1 MSTGPTLFDDDSRL
15 IGRALAE
22 LRDATGLGLAFGG
35 VVTAEGR
42 VRLDEFAGVTK
53 GALRGVGL
61 AYGQG
66 LGGRVV
72 AMRRPMAVNDYV
84 ASERIS
90 HHYDR
95 VITAEGLRA
104 MVAAPVV
111 VSRTVRGVL
120 YGAVRQAVPL
130 GDRAV
135 QAVADAAR
143 DLEQELAVRDEVA
156 RRLAWLSERASTA
169 EQAPGPTEPQW
180 ELVRE
185 AYADLRGL
193 ARQLTDSEARQQ
205 FDAACEKLATAG
217 RPTPRFPARR
227 CSPPGAG
234 CPGVRRRRA
243 EQRRRGGRARHHRRD
258 GEELLAQRRA
268 QARVPLASGI
278 GRRRPPP
285 RPPAVRPVEP
295 CTAALCRRRSHRQ
308 RPRHLIGRTG
318 TSPGSC

>member
-217 RPTPRFPARR
+217 RPTPAVPGAQVLSPRELDVLACVAVGQSNADAAAELGITVETVKSYLRSAARKLESRSRLESVVAARR
-227 CSPPGAG
+227 LG
-234 CPGVRRRRA
+234 
-243 EQRRRGGRARHHRRD
+243 
-258 GEELLAQRRA
+258 LL
-268 QARVPLASGI
+268 P
-278 GRRRPPP
+278 
-285 RPPAVRPVEP
+285 
-295 CTAALCRRRSHRQ
+295 
-308 RPRHLIGRTG
+308 
-318 TSPGSC
+318 

>member
-22 LRDATGLGLAFGG
+22 LRDATGLSLAFGG
-35 VVTAEGR
+35 VVTDEGQ

-217 RPTPRFPARR
+217 RPTPAVPGAQVLSPRELDVLACVAVGQSNADAAAELGITVETVKSYLRSAARKLESRSRLESVVAARR
-227 CSPPGAG
+227 LG
-234 CPGVRRRRA
+234 
-243 EQRRRGGRARHHRRD
+243 
-258 GEELLAQRRA
+258 LL
-268 QARVPLASGI
+268 P
-278 GRRRPPP
+278 
-285 RPPAVRPVEP
+285 
-295 CTAALCRRRSHRQ
+295 
-308 RPRHLIGRTG
+308 
-318 TSPGSC
+318 

>member
-35 VVTAEGR
+35 VVTDEGQ

-135 QAVADAAR
+135 QAVADSAR

-217 RPTPRFPARR
+217 RPTPAV
-227 CSPPGAG
+227 PGAQ
-234 CPGVRRRRA
+234 V
-243 EQRRRGGRARHHRRD
+243 
-258 GEELLAQRRA
+258 L
-268 QARVPLASGI
+268 
-278 GRRRPPP
+278 
-285 RPPAVRPVEP
+285 
-295 CTAALCRRRSHRQ
+295 
-308 RPRHLIGRTG
+308 
-318 TSPGSC
+318 SPGSWMSWRASPSGRATPTRRPSSASPSRR

>member
-1 MSTGPTLFDDDSRL
+1 MTTRPTSVAEDSRL

-35 VVTAEGR
+35 VVTAEGQ

-61 AYGQG
+61 AFGQG
-66 LGGRVV
+66 LGGKVV
-72 AMRRPMAVNDYV
+72 ALRRPMAVNDYV

-104 MVAAPVV
+104 MVAVPVV
-111 VSRTVRGVL
+111 VCRTVRGVL
-120 YGAVRQAVPL
+120 YGAVRQVVPL

-156 RRLAWLSERASTA
+156 RRLAWLSERAA
-169 EQAPGPTEPQW
+169 EPAPGPMTPQW

-185 AYADLRGL
+185 AYADLRSL

-205 FDAACEKLATAG
+205 FDVACEKLAAAG
-217 RPTPRFPARR
+217 HQTLGVPGEPVLSPRELDVLACVAVGRSNADAAIELGIGVETVKSYLRSATRKLGSRSRLEAVVAARR
-227 CSPPGAG
+227 LG
-234 CPGVRRRRA
+234 
-243 EQRRRGGRARHHRRD
+243 
-258 GEELLAQRRA
+258 LL
-268 QARVPLASGI
+268 P
-278 GRRRPPP
+278 
-285 RPPAVRPVEP
+285 
-295 CTAALCRRRSHRQ
+295 
-308 RPRHLIGRTG
+308 
-318 TSPGSC
+318 

>member
-1 MSTGPTLFDDDSRL
+1 MTTRPTSVAEDSRL

-35 VVTAEGR
+35 VVTAEGQ

-61 AYGQG
+61 AFGQG
-66 LGGRVV
+66 LGGKVV
-72 AMRRPMAVNDYV
+72 ALRRPMAVNDYV

-104 MVAAPVV
+104 MVAVPVV
-111 VSRTVRGVL
+111 VCRTVRGVL
-120 YGAVRQAVPL
+120 YGAVRQVVPL

-156 RRLAWLSERASTA
+156 RRLAWLSERTA
-169 EQAPGPTEPQW
+169 AAEPAPGPMTPQW

-185 AYADLRGL
+185 AYADLRSL
-193 ARQLTDSEARQQ
+193 AGQLTDSEARQQ
-205 FDAACEKLATAG
+205 FDVACEKLAAAG
-217 RPTPRFPARR
+217 HSAPGVSRAPMLSPRELDVLACVAVGRSNADAAIELGIGVETVKSYLRSATRKLGSRSRLEAVVAARR
-227 CSPPGAG
+227 LG
-234 CPGVRRRRA
+234 
-243 EQRRRGGRARHHRRD
+243 
-258 GEELLAQRRA
+258 LL
-268 QARVPLASGI
+268 P
-278 GRRRPPP
+278 
-285 RPPAVRPVEP
+285 
-295 CTAALCRRRSHRQ
+295 
-308 RPRHLIGRTG
+308 
-318 TSPGSC
+318 